1 MNHQDF
7 KSRPGF
13 LYRTGERYYYLGKWI
28 CLECTDYEVT
38 DSLYMYELA
47 YKEHNLSDLN
57 VYFQKIRAYSDFALV
72 PPFNKDE
79 VYRAQDLLLDSLN
92 EEHTEDLRRQ
102 IGMYEEC
109 YRQY

>member
-1 MNHQDF
+1 MPILNHQDF

-57 VYFQKIRAYSDFALV
+57 VYFQKNQGIQRLCPRPS
-72 PPFNKDE
+72 
-79 VYRAQDLLLDSLN
+79 
-92 EEHTEDLRRQ
+92 
-102 IGMYEEC
+102 I
-109 YRQY
+109 

>member
-72 PPFNKDE
+72 PPQTCQSAD
-79 VYRAQDLLLDSLN
+79 V
-92 EEHTEDLRRQ
+92 DLR
-102 IGMYEEC
+102 YALHSD
-109 YRQY
+109 YRGGDPAPGRLRPC

>member
-13 LYRTGERYYYLGKWI
+13 LYHTGERYYYLGKWI

-102 IGMYEEC
+102 IGMFEEC
-109 YRQY
+109 FLQF